1 MISLFHQT
9 TFINGITF
17 FSNGIFTQGKEG
29 NSAEILA
36 RIGTL
41 CTGIVSLLGAATS
54 MFMWK
59 YMKRTHFILIS
70 EIVMA
75 ISLGFSGLFALVDSQ
90 IGIIAF
96 TLIFMFAF
104 SWGFGPTLW
113 IYSSEVLD
121 SFGCSVVGV
130 INMFFVWVFATFSNL
145 GFMYFTPPGMY
156 FGLVMIQ
163 IVCILFVWKYV
174 RETKGKTKEDLKKL
188 YAD

>member
-1 MISLFHQT
+1 MYR
-9 TFINGITF
+9 NC
-17 FSNGIFTQGKEG
+17 
-29 NSAEILA
+29 ILA
-36 RIGTL
+36 WSG
-41 CTGIVSLLGAATS
+41 
-54 MFMWK
+54 
-59 YMKRTHFILIS
+59 HFNVYVEIYEKNSFYSNFRNCNGNFSWIFLIF
-70 EIVMA
+70 V
-75 ISLGFSGLFALVDSQ
+75 LVDNQ

-130 INMFFVWVFATFSNL
+130 INMFLVWVFATFSNL
-145 GFMYFTPPGMY
+145 GFMYFTPPEMY